1 MGEISIEIGKQVAF
15 VKQRPA
21 IERIKE
27 RITEDG
33 DCWIWDVKTRN
44 PVIYEK
50 QKDGKYKCLVVR
62 KILMGSAAR
71 DRYKIYAS
79 VCESRWC
86 VNPKHCKGYTRS
98 EFSAVIGSKAPS
110 FKRKT
115 AAMKSKDFKLNYDL
129 ADEIR
134 VSDLQAKDAAVKYG
148 VSRRTIHDIRSGR
161 TWQRTNIF
169 TGLFR

>member
-1 MGEISIEIGKQVAF
+1 MAF

-50 QKDGKYKCLVVR
+50 QKDGKYKPLVVR
-62 KILMGSAAR
+62 KVLFQQERRAFEK
-71 DRYKIYAS
+71 YQIYAS

-98 EFSAVIGSKAPS
+98 EFSAVIGSKTSS

-115 AAMKSKDFKLNYDL
+115 AAMKSGDFKLNYDL

-134 VSDLQAKDAAVKYG
+134 VSDLQARDAAVKYG

>member
-1 MGEISIEIGKQVAF
+1 MAF

-44 PVIYEK
+44 PVIYER
-50 QKDGKYKCLVVR
+50 QKNGKYKCLVVR

-86 VNPKHCKGYTRS
+86 VNPKHCKGYTKS
-98 EFSAVIGSKAPS
+98 DFSALIGSKAPA
-110 FKRKT
+110 FRRKT
-115 AAMKSKDFKLNYDL
+115 AAMKSGGFKLNYDL

-134 VSDLQAKDAAVKYG
+134 VSDLQARDAAVKYG

-169 TGLFR
+169 TGLLNG